1 MTLAAANQTV
11 TGYVARVIVLIVL
24 AALVIGLYLG
34 YQIK

>member
-1 MTLAAANQTV
+1 MTPQQEF
-11 TGYVARVIVLIVL
+11 ARVIVLIVL